1 MSIGLATLPST
12 GSPPNERVRVM
23 VVDDA
28 AVVRSTLARWMQ
40 AEPDLE
46 IVGLLRGARE
56 AIEQVKRQSPDVVI
70 LDVNMPEMDGITAL
84 PRLLRERRNLVVLM
98 VSTLTRRNAEISLRA
113 LSLGATDYIAKPQS
127 DIGGCDAFR
136 RELIAKIRALGWRG
150 KRNRHAPRQDLGGS
164 ELPHLEAPSIA
175 TGTTDSGKI
184 ALRPF
189 PAMPPR
195 VLLIGASTGGPQAL
209 NVLVSAIGQVID
221 HVPVLVTQH
230 MPVMFT
236 AILAEHL
243 ARASGR
249 PAAEAKDGELI
260 RVGRIYV
267 APGGAH
273 MCVGRRAGETV
284 IVLDDGPPVN
294 FCKPAAD
301 RMFMSAAAVWGSWCL
316 AVILTGMG
324 CDGLRG
330 AAALATA
337 GAGIIAQDEASS
349 VVWGMPGR
357 VAQAGL
363 ACAVLPLDRI
373 ASKIVRLF
381 CGGRR

>member
-1 MSIGLATLPST
+1 MSNGFATLPST
-12 GSPPNERVRVM
+12 GPALDERIRVM

-28 AVVRSTLARWMQ
+28 AVARSTIGRWVE

-46 IVGLLRGARE
+46 IVGLLRGGRE
-56 AIEQVKRQSPDVVI
+56 AVEQVKPQNPDVVI
-70 LDVNMPEMDGITAL
+70 LDVTMPDMDGITAL
-84 PRLLRERRNLVVLM
+84 PRLLREKRDLVVLM
-98 VSTLTRRNAEISLRA
+98 VSTLTRRHAEISMRA

-127 DIGGCDAFR
+127 DRGIGGCDLFR
-136 RELIAKIRALGWRG
+136 RELIAKVRALGRRG
-150 KRNRHAPRQDLGGS
+150 KRGSHRQGLGAGDLPQ
-164 ELPHLEAPSIA
+164 LNAPSIA
-175 TGTTDSGKI
+175 GGTPEAGKI
-184 ALRPF
+184 PLRPF

-209 NVLVSAIGQVID
+209 NLLLAAIGQVID

-230 MPVMFT
+230 MPATFT
-236 AILAEHL
+236 TILAEHL

-249 PAAEAKDGELI
+249 AAAEARDGELV
-260 RVGRIYV
+260 RAGRIYL
-267 APGGAH
+267 APGGIH

-294 FCKPAAD
+294 FCKPAVD
-301 RMFMSAAAVWGSWCL
+301 RMFVSAAAVWGSWS
-316 AVILTGMG
+316 VGVVLTGMG

-330 AAALATA
+330 AASLASA
-337 GAGIIAQDEASS
+337 GAGIIAQDEATS

-373 ASKIVRLF
+373 ASRIIRLF

>member
-1 MSIGLATLPST
+1 
-12 GSPPNERVRVM
+12 
-23 VVDDA
+23 
-28 AVVRSTLARWMQ
+28 
-40 AEPDLE
+40 
-46 IVGLLRGARE
+46 
-56 AIEQVKRQSPDVVI
+56 
-70 LDVNMPEMDGITAL
+70 MDGITAL
-84 PRLLRERRNLVVLM
+84 PLLLQEKRDLVVLM

-127 DIGGCDAFR
+127 DREIMGCDFFR

-150 KRNRHAPRQDLGGS
+150 KRRRRAPRQDLGTGD
-164 ELPHLEAPSIA
+164 LPHLQGPSIA
-175 TGTTDSGKI
+175 AGTSDPGKI

-209 NVLVSAIGQVID
+209 NVLVGAIGQVID

-230 MPVMFT
+230 MPATFT
-236 AILAEHL
+236 TILAEHL

-249 PAAEAKDGELI
+249 AAAEAKDGELI
-260 RVGRIYV
+260 RAGRIYV
-267 APGGAH
+267 APGGIH

-284 IVLDDGPPVN
+284 ILLDDGPPVN

-301 RMFMSAAAVWGSWCL
+301 RMFVSAAAVWGSWCL
-316 AVILTGMG
+316 AVVLTGMG

-330 AAALATA
+330 AASLATA
-337 GAGIIAQDEASS
+337 GAGIIAQDEATS

-363 ACAVLPLDRI
+363 ACAVLPLDQI